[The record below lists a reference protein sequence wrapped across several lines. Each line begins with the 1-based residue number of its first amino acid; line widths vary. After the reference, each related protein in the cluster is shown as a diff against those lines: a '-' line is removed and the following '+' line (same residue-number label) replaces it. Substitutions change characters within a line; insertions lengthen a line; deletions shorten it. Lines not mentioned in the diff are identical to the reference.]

1 MRVEWLVAMAT
12 LDSEQQKLVF
22 HVAVI
27 GGVSQRFVELLNLQ
41 NGELELGEV
50 KGYRPRFAFRVF
62 SDDPW
67 AGDGKEGIKLE
78 EFVPS
83 MDALVLTDA
92 FEEGKHYSSSAV
104 ERLAKALSPMKLK
117 IPSGIFGGPALTEEW
132 QSLTGVPA
140 VHVADPRGDDALSV
154 VKALARTLFRST
166 IRSTPPPPMV
176 G

>member
-1 MRVEWLVAMAT
+1 MAT

-27 GGVSQRFVELLNLQ
+27 GGVSQRFVELLNLS

-50 KGYRPRFAFRVF
+50 KGYRPKLAFRVF

-67 AGDGKEGIKLE
+67 AGDGKEGTALE
-78 EFVPS
+78 EFAPS
-83 MDALVLTDA
+83 LDALVLTDA

-104 ERLAKALSPMKLK
+104 ERLAKLLTPVKLR
-117 IPSGIFGGPALTEEW
+117 IPSGIFGGPALAEEW
-132 QSLTGVPA
+132 QSLTGLPP

-154 VKALARTLFRST
+154 VKGLARVLLRSG
-166 IRSTPPPPMV
+166 IRSTPPPPNV

>member
-1 MRVEWLVAMAT
+1 MAN

-27 GGVSQRFVELLNLQ
+27 GGVSQRFVELLNLS

-50 KGYRPRFAFRVF
+50 KGYRPKLAFRVF

-67 AGDGKEGIKLE
+67 AGDGKEGTALE
-78 EFVPS
+78 EFMPS
-83 MDALVLTDA
+83 VDALVLTDA

-104 ERLAKALSPMKLK
+104 ERLAKLLAPVKLRL
-117 IPSGIFGGPALTEEW
+117 PSGIFGGPALAEEW
-132 QSLTGVPA
+132 QSLTGVPP

-154 VKALARTLFRST
+154 VKGLARVLLRSG
-166 IRSTPPPPMV
+166 IRSTPPPPNV

>member
-1 MRVEWLVAMAT
+1 MAT

-27 GGVSQRFVELLNLQ
+27 GGVSQRFVELLNLS

-50 KGYRPRFAFRVF
+50 KGYRPKLAFRVF

-67 AGDGKEGIKLE
+67 AGDGKEGTALE
-78 EFVPS
+78 EFMPS
-83 MDALVLTDA
+83 VDALVLTDA

-104 ERLAKALSPMKLK
+104 ERLAKLLSPMKLR
-117 IPSGIFGGPALTEEW
+117 IPSGIFGGPALTQEW
-132 QSLTGVPA
+132 ESLTGVAA

-154 VKALARTLFRST
+154 VKGLARVLLRSS
-166 IRSTPPPPMV
+166 IRSTPPPPNV
-176 G
+176 E

>member
-1 MRVEWLVAMAT
+1 MAT

-27 GGVSQRFVELLNLQ
+27 GGVSQRFVELLNLS

-50 KGYRPRFAFRVF
+50 KGYRPKLAFRVF

-67 AGDGKEGIKLE
+67 AGDGKEGTALE
-78 EFVPS
+78 EFAPS
-83 MDALVLTDA
+83 LDALVLTDA

-104 ERLAKALSPMKLK
+104 ERLAKLLTPVKLR
-117 IPSGIFGGPALTEEW
+117 IPSGIFGGPALAEEW
-132 QSLTGVPA
+132 QSLAGLPP

-154 VKALARTLFRST
+154 VKGLARVLLRSG
-166 IRSTPPPPMV
+166 IRSTPPPPNV

>member
-1 MRVEWLVAMAT
+1 MAT

-27 GGVSQRFVELLNLQ
+27 GGVGQRFVELLGLT

-50 KGYRPRFAFRVF
+50 KGYRPRLAFRVF

-67 AGDGKEGIKLE
+67 AGDGAEGAALE
-78 EFVPS
+78 EYAPS
-83 MDALVLTDA
+83 LDALVLTDA

-104 ERLAKALSPMKLK
+104 ERLAKLLSPVKLR
-117 IPSGIFGGPALTEEW
+117 IPTGIFGGPALTEEW

-154 VKALARTLFRST
+154 VKGLARALFRSS
-166 IRSTPPPPMV
+166 IRSTPPPPNV

>member
-1 MRVEWLVAMAT
+1 MAT
-12 LDSEQQKLVF
+12 LDAEQQKLVF

-27 GGVSQRFVELLNLQ
+27 GGVSQRFVELLNLS

-50 KGYRPRFAFRVF
+50 KGYRPRLSFRVF

-67 AGDGKEGIKLE
+67 AGDASEGKALE
-78 EFVPS
+78 ELVPS
-83 MDALVLTDA
+83 LDALVLTDA

-104 ERLAKALSPMKLK
+104 ERLAKVLSPVKLR

-132 QSLTGVPA
+132 QSLTGAPV

-154 VKALARTLFRST
+154 VKGLARALFRSS
-166 IRSTPPPPMV
+166 IRSTPPPPNV
-176 G
+176 E